1 MEWWLWALIGIPV
14 AWLLWF
20 FIRVQLL
27 NMDPTQ
33 RALADLYVSGV
44 NNGWYEGP
52 HDGVPEKAMRLLK
65 AKGISTVG
73 PFRNRL
79 LHALSLARFR
89 MTPAQ
94 YAEAKEHVRAMHD
107 AA

>member
-1 MEWWLWALIGIPV
+1 MDWWVWALIGIP
-14 AWLLWF
+14 AGWFLWV

-33 RALADLYVSGV
+33 RALAELYVLGV
-44 NNGWYEGP
+44 NSGWYELPNG
-52 HDGVPEKAMRLLK
+52 GVPENAMRLLR
-65 AKGISTVG
+65 AKGITTVG

-79 LHALSLARFR
+79 LHALSLARFQ
-89 MTPAQ
+89 MTPDQ
-94 YAEAKEHVRAMHD
+94 YEEAKERVRAMHD